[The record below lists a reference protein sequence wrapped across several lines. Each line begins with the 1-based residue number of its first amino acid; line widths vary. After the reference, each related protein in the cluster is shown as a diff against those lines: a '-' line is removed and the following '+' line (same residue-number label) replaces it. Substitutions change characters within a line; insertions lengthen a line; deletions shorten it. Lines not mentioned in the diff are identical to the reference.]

1 MKKGL
6 ALLLV
11 VAMIF
16 SLAACGKKPAED
28 KKEKTSEKVET
39 KEDKKEEAKEEKKE
53 KAKKTTGMVDVSGE
67 DVFTTTENIEELSEE
82 RLKEIAQYFDEHAD
96 ETEGMTY

>member
-53 KAKKTTGMVDVSGE
+53 IAKKTTGMVDVSGE
-67 DVFTTTENIEELSEE
+67 DVFTAPENIEELSEE
-82 RLKEIAQYFDEHAD
+82 RLKEIA
-96 ETEGMTY
+96 